1 MYSLP
6 PDLAAALLL
15 VSVHCGGVC
24 VLLCVCVCV
33 CVCAQV
39 ALHIVCVR
47 EREIRERECHSLRRV
62 LPALIAHACVCVY
75 TWAILTY
82 THTYIHPYIHT
93 YIHE

>member
-33 CVCAQV
+33 CVCV
-39 ALHIVCVR
+39 LRWLFILCV
-47 EREIRERECHSLRRV
+47 
-62 LPALIAHACVCVY
+62 
-75 TWAILTY
+75 
-82 THTYIHPYIHT
+82 
-93 YIHE
+93 